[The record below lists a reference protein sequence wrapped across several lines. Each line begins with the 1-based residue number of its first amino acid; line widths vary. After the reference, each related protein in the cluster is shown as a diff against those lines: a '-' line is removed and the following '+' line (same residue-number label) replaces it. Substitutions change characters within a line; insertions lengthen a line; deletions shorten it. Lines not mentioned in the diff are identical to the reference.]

1 MAIET
6 TEPARAAAPPQ
17 PPHPALRGYYDDE
30 AGRRRRLRQWFDSAA
45 QDYDRINALMS
56 LGSGVRYRDQ
66 ALRRL
71 GVGPGQR
78 LLDVGA
84 GTGVITALAQRR
96 VGPQGLAVALD
107 PSPGMLARA
116 RDNGVILTVTSLG
129 ERLPFAE
136 AGFDA
141 LTMGFALRHVADL
154 TLAFSEYL
162 RVLRPGGR
170 LLLLEI
176 SRPSSRVGRWLL
188 WLYLGVL
195 VPRITRWLQRSAQSE
210 TLMRY
215 YWDTID
221 QCVPP
226 QTILEHLAAA
236 GFDGVQRSVWFG
248 IFSEYSAV
256 KAAQGE
262 TSGQP
267 QGIEDKENMS

>member
-6 TEPARAAAPPQ
+6 TEPTRAATLPQ

-30 AGRRRRLRQWFDSAA
+30 PGRRRRLRQWFDGAA
-45 QDYDRINALMS
+45 QDYDRINAVMS

-71 GVGPGQR
+71 GVGAGQR

-84 GTGVITALAQRR
+84 GTGVITALAQQR

-107 PSPGMLARA
+107 PSPGMLGRA
-116 RDNGVILTVTSLG
+116 RDNGVTLTVTGLG
-129 ERLPFAE
+129 ERLPFAD

-154 TLAFSEYL
+154 TLAFAEYA

-188 WLYLGVL
+188 WLYMGVL
-195 VPRITRWLQRSAQSE
+195 VPRITRWLQRSTQSE

-226 QTILEHLAAA
+226 QTILERLSAA
-236 GFDGVQRSVWFG
+236 GFGDVHRSVWFG

-256 KAAQGE
+256 KAAQGD
-262 TSGQP
+262 SGP
-267 QGIEDKENMS
+267 ARSTDKENMS